1 MTESF
6 SAEARLIH
14 AGTGRAPGQPATPP
28 LVPASIYVSDGPP
41 QPGRGYGRESNP
53 GWEALEEALGGL
65 EDAQAVAFASG
76 QAASM
81 ALMLALAPGRDRIVL
96 AADGYY
102 GTRVL
107 AGNLRPH
114 GATPVPVDLAD
125 LAVVEREL
133 AVAPSALWAETP
145 TNPLLRVADLGGL
158 AKAAAAA
165 GAPMIVDNTA
175 VTGLLQRPLDWGA
188 AASLYSL
195 TKAISGH
202 SDVIAGAV
210 VSRDEKLIADLRA
223 WRTSGGA
230 VPGPF
235 EAWLALRGLK
245 TLPLR
250 IARQSASA
258 LAIARHLAADQRV
271 RAVHYPG
278 TAPSVLELA
287 RRQMPDG
294 FGPLLSFEVGSAEA
308 ADRVVASSRLILP
321 ATSFG
326 GVESTWERRG
336 RWAAE
341 TAPAWPDQAVGRRG
355 AGRRPD
361 GGHRPCPEHAGG
373 GVMRMAAGHYELD
386 DDRGRIDPGAA
397 VAFLTTQA
405 YWARWRSAE
414 DIKRQIAGAWR
425 VVGVYDRA
433 GAMVGFARAFADDA
447 NAYLGDVYVLPE
459 HRGAGLGKAI
469 MQLMI
474 EDGPGA
480 SWRWMLH
487 TADAHGLYRQFGFA
501 APTSRYLERP
511 QRIDTAAPEP
521 AASATGTLAGQSV
534 RLEPLDHQHVP
545 GLAAATADGA
555 ELYRWSAVPQD
566 EGQVRR
572 YVETAVAA
580 RDAGTAAPFAVVWT
594 SDGTVIGSTRFFD
607 LEYWAWPDGQARSGP
622 DTCEIGSTWLSP
634 KAIRTGAN
642 TEMKRLMLT
651 HAFETWQVQSVCLHT
666 DARNQ
671 RSRQAME
678 RIGAR
683 FEGILRAHRLGTD
696 GKPRDSAR
704 YSVTAADWPARPAA
718 PGGTSRPLPLSLP
731 PGHGAPGH

>member
-14 AGTGRAPGQPATPP
+14 AGTDRAPGQPATPP
-28 LVPASIYVSDGPP
+28 LVPASIYVSDGAP

-81 ALMLALAPGRDRIVL
+81 ALMLALAEGRDRIVL

-107 AGNLRPH
+107 AGRLRPH
-114 GATPVPVDLAD
+114 GATPVPVDLGD
-125 LAVVEREL
+125 LAAVEREL
-133 AVAPSALWAETP
+133 KAAPSVLWAETP
-145 TNPLLRVADLGGL
+145 TNPLLRVADLAGL

-258 LAIARHLAADQRV
+258 LAIARHLACRPARPRRPLPGH
-271 RAVHYPG
+271 RAVG
-278 TAPSVLELA
+278 AGA
-287 RRQMPDG
+287 RP
-294 FGPLLSFEVGSAEA
+294 A
-308 ADRVVASSRLILP
+308 ADAGRLRAAAVLRGGLGGGRRPGGGQLAADP
-321 ATSFG
+321 ARHQLR
-326 GVESTWERRG
+326 RRG
-336 RWAAE
+336 VHLG
-341 TAPAWPDQAVGRRG
+341 APGPVGGRDGAGRPDQAVGRRG
-355 AGRRPD
+355 AGRGPD
-361 GGHRPCPEHAGG
+361 GRYRPCPGHAGG
-373 GVMRMAAGHYELD
+373 GVMRMTAGHYELD
-386 DDRGRIDPGAA
+386 DDPGRIDPGAA
-397 VAFLTTQA
+397 VAFLTTEA

-414 DIKRQIAGAWR
+414 DIKRQITGAWR

-433 GAMVGFARAFADDA
+433 GAMVGFARAFADGA

-501 APTSRYLERP
+501 APSSRYLERP

-521 AASATGTLAGQSV
+521 AASATGTLAGQVV
-534 RLEPLDHQHVP
+534 RLEPLAHQHVP
-545 GLAAATADGA
+545 GLVAATRRRRG
-555 ELYRWSAVPQD
+555 AVPLV
-566 EGQVRR
+566 GGAAGRRPGPPVRR
-572 YVETAVAA
+572 DGGRGPRRRDRGAVRGRHGPA
-580 RDAGTAAPFAVVWT
+580 T
-594 SDGTVIGSTRFFD
+594 
-607 LEYWAWPDGQARSGP
+607 ARSSGRR
-622 DTCEIGSTWLSP
+622 GSSTWS
-634 KAIRTGAN
+634 TGRGR
-642 TEMKRLMLT
+642 M
-651 HAFETWQVQSVCLHT
+651 
-666 DARNQ
+666 
-671 RSRQAME
+671 
-678 RIGAR
+678 
-683 FEGILRAHRLGTD
+683 
-696 GKPRDSAR
+696 
-704 YSVTAADWPARPAA
+704 ARPAA
-718 PGGTSRPLPLSLP
+718 VRTPARSASPGSARRPSG
-731 PGHGAPGH
+731 PGRTPR